1 MKQQLQT
8 AWNFNNQL
16 GLTASIERELKLI
29 EEVGELAQAVLSK
42 EKTKGCEYKQSTLN
56 DVIEEATDVM
66 LVSSTMLNSL
76 DVEVETAVQK
86 LATIRKTETN
96 KTVFDIIVNLNRAV
110 GEKEF
115 LTAFGLA
122 YATLV
127 LYDVSNKRIAKEL
140 GKKIQKWKKVMGA

>member
-8 AWNFNNQL
+8 AWNLNNQL
-16 GLTASIERELKLI
+16 GLTANTEREIKLI

-42 EKTKGCEYKQSTLN
+42 EKTKGCEYKQSTLD

-86 LATIRKTETN
+86 LAIIRKTETN